1 MRGIYQNFSAL
12 KQSEHLDRD
21 YQIKYRHGDSGFA
34 VIAPHG
40 GRIEHGTS
48 QVADAIAG
56 DEHSF
61 YAFEGLKDLSHD
73 LHISSNRFDEPTAL
87 TIARRADI
95 VITIHGCLGHES
107 YIYLGG
113 CHDELKESLRY
124 RLSNDGFPAEFD
136 PHPKRQGM
144 RKTNICNHGKSG
156 LGVQI
161 EMTQAFRMSLFKSPS
176 YSETFWKANDQFYE
190 FTELIRAIIN
200 NIR

>member
-21 YQIKYRHGDSGFA
+21 YRIKYRHGDSGFA

-48 QVADAIAG
+48 QIADAIAG

-87 TIARRADI
+87 TIARLADI
-95 VITIHGCLGHES
+95 VITIHGCLGHEP

-113 CHDELKESLRY
+113 CHDGLKKLLRD
-124 RLSNDGFPAEFD
+124 RFSNDGFPAEFD
-136 PHPKRQGM
+136 PHPKRQGT
-144 RKTNICNHGKSG
+144 RKSNICNLGKTG
-156 LGVQI
+156 MGIQV
-161 EMTQAFRMSLFKSPS
+161 EMTQAFRNSLFKSPS

-190 FTELIRAIIN
+190 FTELVRKIIN
-200 NIR
+200 NA